1 MRSRGLVWR
10 GIGFPL
16 VREAVPVGISFLM
29 ERARLFWQEFVSDGA
44 GVGRSASLHPSGDG
58 AREGCDPLA
67 LSGGCSFEKLVPDE
81 AGRSFADFCFR
92 RREAWGALLPYTPS
106 GTCCERVAT
115 LSRSPGGWFGGE
127 LVFRWCG
134 KLFRWEF
141 RF

>member
-1 MRSRGLVWR
+1 MRTFVSDGAGVGRSAPLHPLVRSRGLVWR

-29 ERARLFWQEFVSDGA
+29 D
-44 GVGRSASLHPSGDG
+44 GVGASVLVGVWFST
-58 AREGCDPLA
+58 AR
-67 LSGGCSFEKLVPDE
+67 
-81 AGRSFADFCFR
+81 
-92 RREAWGALLPYTPS
+92 GALLPYTPS
-106 GTCCERVAT
+106 GTWCEKVAT